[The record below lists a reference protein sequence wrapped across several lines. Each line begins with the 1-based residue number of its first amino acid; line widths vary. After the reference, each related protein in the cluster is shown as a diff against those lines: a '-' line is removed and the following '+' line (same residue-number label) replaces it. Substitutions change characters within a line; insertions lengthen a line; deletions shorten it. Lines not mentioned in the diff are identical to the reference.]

1 MKEQHSAPTGLTAE
15 EQKAAQLKAL
25 IRRHLTLTL
34 RRLRAEQNVSQ
45 QEAADFLKIS
55 RSTYVYY
62 ETGRIIPDIAKLCQL
77 SSLFQVS
84 VLEFFPSV
92 PEN

>member
-15 EQKAAQLKAL
+15 EQKDAQLKAL

-34 RRLRAEQNVSQ
+34 RRLRAE
-45 QEAADFLKIS
+45 AADFPKIS

>member
-1 MKEQHSAPTGLTAE
+1 MESSPAPLSKIAE
-15 EQKAAQLKAL
+15 TSSKGNQEKWLD
-25 IRRHLTLTL
+25 
-34 RRLRAEQNVSQ
+34 RAEQNVSQ